1 MKFIHFYKKS
11 IKSFM
16 KKKLNIRIITLFFFL
31 LSIQIFGQ
39 QRNYTIL
46 ISFDGFRWNYPNRGL
61 TPNLDFIKENGVH
74 ALSLQPCFPT
84 KTFPNHYTIVTGLYP
99 QNHGIIANS
108 FIDPVTN
115 EIYKIGDT
123 SAVRNPKWYK
133 GEAIWETA
141 KRQGVITASYFW
153 PGSELNLEYRRPDY
167 FENYEHLRDYNKRVE
182 GVLDW
187 LKLPNDQRPNFITL
201 YFDAADTYGHRFGTN
216 SQELNNSLMRLDS
229 LIGKLFNGLKEIN
242 LYDST
247 NIIIVSDHGMSDVS
261 GDRIINVE
269 EILEG
274 YTQTLWDYGPVMYV
288 FPDKDESDKIYNKL
302 KSEKSNFKVYRR
314 EEVPEYYHFSKSAM
328 IPEIILIAE
337 IGWSLMTNKDIN
349 RYGNMS
355 SGGQHGYDNN
365 HIDMHG
371 IFYAIGPD
379 FKSGYTCGTLN
390 NIDIYPLLAKILRIF
405 PNNNIDGKLER
416 IEFLLK

>member
-1 MKFIHFYKKS
+1 
-11 IKSFM
+11 M

-247 NIIIVSDHGMSDVS
+247 NIIIVSDHGMSNVS

-288 FPDKDESDKIYNKL
+288 FSDKDESDKIYNKL

-390 NIDIYPLLAKILRIF
+390 NIDIYPLLAKILHIF

>member
-1 MKFIHFYKKS
+1 MQKLSKLKS
-11 IKSFM
+11 IS
-16 KKKLNIRIITLFFFL
+16 LFLFL
-31 LSIQIFGQ
+31 ISIQLFGQ

-46 ISFDGFRWNYPNRGL
+46 ISFDGFRWDYPNRGM

-74 ALSLQPCFPT
+74 ALSLKPCFPT

-99 QNHGIIANS
+99 ENHGIIANS
-108 FIDPVTN
+108 FINPVTN

-141 KRQGVITASYFW
+141 KRHGVITASYFW

-167 FENYEHLRDYNKRVE
+167 FEKYEHLRDYNKRVE

-187 LKLPNDQRPNFITL
+187 LKLPNDQRPKFITL

-216 SQELNNSLMRLDS
+216 SLELNESIVRLDS
-229 LIGKLFNGLKEIN
+229 LLGKLFEGLKQIN
-242 LYDST
+242 LFDST

-302 KSEKSNFKVYRR
+302 KSEECNFKVYRR
-314 EEVPEYYHFSKSAM
+314 HEVPEYYHFSNSAM
-328 IPEIILIAE
+328 IPEIILIADP
-337 IGWSLMTNKDIN
+337 GWSLMTNKDIN

-379 FKSGYTCGTLN
+379 FKTGYTCGTIN

-405 PNNNIDGKLER
+405 PNNNIDGKLAR

>member
-1 MKFIHFYKKS
+1 MKFIHFYKKE

-16 KKKLNIRIITLFFFL
+16 KKIFKIKIITLVFFL
-31 LSIQIFGQ
+31 LSIQILGQ
-39 QRNYTIL
+39 QKNYTIL
-46 ISFDGFRWNYPNRGL
+46 ISFDGFRWDYPNRGL
-61 TPNLDFIKENGVH
+61 TSNLDFIKENGVH
-74 ALSLQPCFPT
+74 ALTLKPCFPT
-84 KTFPNHYTIVTGLYP
+84 KTFPNHYSIVTGLYP
-99 QNHGIIANS
+99 ENHGIIANN

-167 FENYEHLRDYNKRVE
+167 FENYEHLRDYDKRVE

-187 LKLPNDQRPNFITL
+187 LKLPINQKPKFITL

-216 SQELNNSLMRLDS
+216 SQELNISLMRLDS

-274 YTQTLWDYGPVMYV
+274 YTQKLWDYGPVMYV
-288 FPDKDESDKIYNKL
+288 FPEKNESDKIYNKL
-302 KSEKSNFKVYRR
+302 KSEESNFKVYRR
-314 EEVPEYYHFSKSAM
+314 EEVPEYYHFSNNAM

-337 IGWSLMTNKDIN
+337 PGWSLMTKKDIN
-349 RYGNMS
+349 SYGNMN

-379 FKSGYTCGTLN
+379 FKSGFTCGTLN

>member
-1 MKFIHFYKKS
+1 MKFIHFYKKG

-46 ISFDGFRWNYPNRGL
+46 ISFDGFRWDYPNRGL
-61 TPNLDFIKENGVH
+61 TPSLDFIREKGVN
-74 ALSLQPCFPT
+74 ALSLKPCFPT

-247 NIIIVSDHGMSDVS
+247 NIIIVSDHGMSNVS

-390 NIDIYPLLAKILRIF
+390 NIDIYPLLAKILHIF

>member
-1 MKFIHFYKKS
+1 
-11 IKSFM
+11 M
-16 KKKLNIRIITLFFFL
+16 KKIFKIKIITLILLL
-31 LSIQIFGQ
+31 LSIQIFAQ
-39 QRNYTIL
+39 QKNYNIL
-46 ISFDGFRWNYPNRGL
+46 ISFDGFRWDYPNREL
-61 TPNLDFIKENGVH
+61 TSNLDFIKENGVH
-74 ALSLQPCFPT
+74 ALSLKPCFPT

-99 QNHGIIANS
+99 ENHGIIANN

-133 GEAIWETA
+133 GEAIWEAA

-167 FENYEHLRDYNKRVE
+167 FENYEHERDYNKRVE

-187 LKLPNDQRPNFITL
+187 LKLPINQRPKFITL

-216 SQELNNSLMRLDS
+216 SLDLNNCLMRLDS
-229 LIGKLFNGLKEIN
+229 LIGKLFNGLKENN

-261 GDRIINVE
+261 SDRVINVE
-269 EILEG
+269 EILAG
-274 YTQTLWDYGPVMYV
+274 YNQKLWDYGPVMYV
-288 FPDKDESDKIYNKL
+288 FPEKDESDKVYNRL
-302 KSEKSNFKVYRR
+302 KSEENKFKVYRK
-314 EEVPEYYHFSKSAM
+314 EEVPEYYHFSNNAM
-328 IPEIILIAE
+328 IPEIILIADP
-337 IGWSLMTNKDIN
+337 GWSLMTNKDIN
-349 RYGNMS
+349 RYSNMN

-371 IFYAIGPD
+371 IFFAIGPD
-379 FKSGYTCGTLN
+379 FKSGYTCGTVN
-390 NIDIYPLLAKILRIF
+390 NIDIYPLLAKILHIF